1 MTQRIL
7 ILGAAGRDF
16 HDFNVVFRDAPD
28 LEVVAFTATQI
39 PNIADRRYPAAL
51 AGPRYP
57 AGIPIVAESELER
70 VIAAQRVDTVVLA
83 YSDLRH
89 LDVMHLASR
98 ALAAGA
104 DFRLL
109 SPAQTMLRAH
119 RPSVAITASRTGA
132 GKSPLS
138 RHVASVLR
146 DAGVRCCAIG
156 RLRRSR
162 GHAGATLRERGGP
175 RCLGRAHHHRGAR
188 GVRAPRRRRHRGLR
202 RGRLCRDP
210 GPGRGR
216 GRGCAQDGGNSDTPF
231 LAPDLWITVV
241 DPHRAGHELAYHP
254 GEVNLRRADLVVI
267 TKVDSAAPEAVE
279 QVRANVAAVNPRA
292 EIVQTELRIT
302 AEDPGAIT
310 GRRVLVIED
319 GPSLTHGELSTGAGY
334 LAATRLG
341 AGEIV
346 DPRPWAVGSI
356 AALYR
361 QWPRGRAN
369 STRRRPLFPEQLAQL
384 ARDGVARAV
393 RCGRGGAHRSICRVA
408 GGATP
413 VFVRVRYDIEERPGG
428 TVTAAIERFVQAH
441 CRGDPRRAAPRP
453 AAAAAAATRDAAPV
467 VQPQPRPARDTSRSP
482 LLLPPPAPVSWHHA
496 CPPRCCRPCSCH
508 RRSWTAPAA
517 CRRGHLAL
525 RPRR

>member
-119 RPSVAITASRTGA
+119 RPTVAITASRTGA

-146 DAGVRCCAIG
+146 DAGVRAVVLRHPMPYGDLAAMRVQRFASAADLDAWAGRITIEEREEYEPHVAAGTVVYAGVDYAAI
-156 RLRRSR
+156 L
-162 GHAGATLRERGGP
+162 
-175 RCLGRAHHHRGAR
+175 
-188 GVRAPRRRRHRGLR
+188 
-202 RGRLCRDP
+202 
-210 GPGRGR
+210 
-216 GRGCAQDGGNSDTPF
+216 AQAEAEAEVLVWDGGNNDTPF

-302 AEDPGAIT
+302 ADDPGAIT

-361 QWPRGRAN
+361 QWPRLGPVLPAMGY
-369 STRRRPLFPEQLAQL
+369 FPEQLAQL
-384 ARDGVARAV
+384 RETVSRVPCDAV
-393 RCGRGGAHRSICRVA
+393 VVGTPVDLSRELGGAAPR
-408 GGATP
+408 
-413 VFVRVRYDIEERPGG
+413 FVRVRYDIGERPGG

-441 CRGDPRRAAPRP
+441 CRG
-453 AAAAAAATRDAAPV
+453 
-467 VQPQPRPARDTSRSP
+467 
-482 LLLPPPAPVSWHHA
+482 
-496 CPPRCCRPCSCH
+496 
-508 RRSWTAPAA
+508 
-517 CRRGHLAL
+517 
-525 RPRR
+525 